1 MRKRKRDKLVRPIIE
16 IIEISKYKEK
26 KGAINMTQ
34 NELNMILEN
43 HKHWI
48 NRDCEGWENMKAD
61 LSGTDLSYANLRGA
75 NLSYVNLSGANL
87 LNANLYGAN
96 LSYVNLSGA
105 NLRYADLC
113 NADLSGADL
122 SGTDLSYANLRG
134 ANLRGA
140 YLSGTNLSGAYLSG
154 TNLRGANLCGAD
166 LRGAYLRNAKNIPFI
181 PMACP
186 DAGAFIGYK
195 KASGY
200 ILKLEILQ
208 DARRSSSSS
217 RKCRCDKAK
226 VLEIQNLYGDIANV
240 KEVKSDYD
248 KNFIYRLGEIVEEPN
263 FCEDRWNE
271 CAEGIHFFI
280 NRQEAVEYGH

>member
-1 MRKRKRDKLVRPIIE
+1 
-16 IIEISKYKEK
+16 
-26 KGAINMTQ
+26 MTQ
-34 NELNMILEN
+34 NELNKILKN

-48 NRDCEGWENMKAD
+48 NRDYEDYEGLKANLRNADLRGADLLYADLRGADFSGAD
-61 LSGTDLSYANLRGA
+61 LSDANLIGA
-75 NLSYVNLSGANL
+75 DF
-87 LNANLYGAN
+87 
-96 LSYVNLSGA
+96 SGA
-105 NLRYADLC
+105 NLRYADLR
-113 NADLSGADL
+113 GADF
-122 SGTDLSYANLRG
+122 SG

-140 YLSGTNLSGAYLSG
+140 YL
-154 TNLRGANLCGAD
+154 RGADLSYADFSGAD
-166 LRGAYLRNAKNIPFI
+166 LRDANLRNADLRYADLRGAKNIPFI

-186 DAGAFIGYK
+186 DTGAFIGYK

-200 ILKLEILQ
+200 ILKIEILQ
-208 DARRSSSSS
+208 DARRSSSNS

-240 KEVKSDYD
+240 KEVKSNYN

-280 NRQEAVEYGH
+280 NRQEAVEYMY